1 MLLFASLHAYLYLRL
16 WMILLL
22 FIAYMKTLK
31 PNPTSLS
38 SKKGRLLSCA
48 IFAMAVLHSFN
59 VHSQDEKNVY
69 DESRNQATFYV
80 SPIGND
86 TNDGSFSAPFKT
98 LSRAQKAVREVNTS
112 MSGDVVVC
120 MRGGT
125 YQLTNTLR
133 LDNTDGG
140 KNGHYVRYRNYPGE
154 TPLVTGGMP
163 IENWTLHDERNN
175 IWAASDVEARF
186 RQIYVNGK
194 KAVRARYPNLKED
207 GGHDFFRLAKVDTF
221 GKGFEVFND
230 QLGDWK
236 HLDKVEMHLMIA
248 WAESILRLSK
258 ITNKGNNRSKI
269 EVQEPEHTMI
279 WRRKYPMLGT
289 AFMSNPPRQQCFYFE
304 NAYEFIDQEGE
315 WYLDEYENT
324 LYYKAHEGE
333 DMNKSLV
340 VAPRLE
346 TLVSIQGES
355 TSSKV
360 GYISFEGIT
369 FAHTNFT
376 LPSEKGYMDLQAGL
390 YHLDVLDEHPGVNL
404 SSNKFLLKRP
414 ASGFSV
420 ENAHHIRVENNVFS
434 QMAMTGL
441 DFISGT
447 NDDMIQGNVFADL
460 GAAGIMIGKFSA
472 SDDTEIHIPYNPSD
486 KAEICTRDT
495 IMNNYIHHVTTE
507 SQGSVG
513 IGAGYPRDIV
523 IEHNE
528 LAYMNYSG
536 ISVGFG
542 WTKEPTAMNNNHI
555 NWNRIHHV
563 SQLLADCG
571 PIYTLSNQGNGG
583 EIMNNYITDISASS
597 FADYWVLPVYLD
609 EGSSGFEV
617 ANNVYDRAPSGN
629 ASNQPGYNNCHDN
642 SGHDPNVVQNAGIQS
657 GYKNILSKE
666 INVIPDFSEIVPQA
680 PFKEGVSLP
689 GIVQMEDYDFGG
701 QSVSFYDKDFINEGK
716 YYREDGVDIVA
727 IGDSLNPDGYAI
739 GYTAAGEWLEYTLA
753 VRNTAKYDFLAR
765 VASGL
770 EHSGFRLFMDGAA
783 ISDTIEIPQCDSWND
798 YIDVKGST
806 SELEEGDHVLR
817 LLITGS
823 YANIDYIKFAP
834 VGQALETGLFDLPN
848 DGQLR
853 VTVYNVS
860 GLAMG
865 EFTLP
870 DVLSSSSLRALL
882 ESKGFAPGVYLIHTS
897 DNQIVKHILY

>member
-1 MLLFASLHAYLYLRL
+1 MSCFMRAKSVWVLYVLLF
-16 WMILLL
+16 
-22 FIAYMKTLK
+22 FIIAFMKTQK
-31 PNPTSLS
+31 TKPTSLS
-38 SKKGRLLSCA
+38 FMKGRLISCV
-48 IFAMAVLHSFN
+48 IITMALFHSLEI
-59 VHSQDEKNVY
+59 HSQDEKNVY
-69 DESRNQATFYV
+69 DESRNHATFYV
-80 SPIGND
+80 SPTGND
-86 TNDGSFSAPFKT
+86 SNDGSFSAPFKS
-98 LSRAQKAVREVNTS
+98 LSRAQKAVREVNGS

-120 MRGGT
+120 LRGGT
-125 YQLTNTLR
+125 YQLTNTLM
-133 LDNTDGG
+133 LDNSDGG
-140 KNGHYVRYRNYPGE
+140 RDGYYVRYRNYPGE

-163 IENWTLHDERNN
+163 IENWTLYDEKEN
-175 IWAASDVEARF
+175 IWAATDVEARF

-194 KAVRARYPNLKED
+194 KAVRARYPNLKDD
-207 GGHDFFRLAKVDTF
+207 GGHDFFRLAKVDTS
-221 GKGFEVFND
+221 GKGFEVYSD
-230 QLGDWK
+230 QIGNWN

-248 WAESILRLSK
+248 WAESILRLNMV
-258 ITNKGNNRSKI
+258 TNKGNVSKI

-304 NAYEFIDQEGE
+304 NAYEFIDKEGE
-315 WYLDEYENT
+315 WYLDEYDNT

-346 TLVSIQGES
+346 SLVSIKGES

-390 YHLDVLDEHPGVNL
+390 YHLDVLDERPWEPL

-414 ASGFSV
+414 ASGFNV
-420 ENAHHIRVENNVFS
+420 ENAHHIRVENNVFA

-447 NDDMIQGNVFADL
+447 NDDMIQGNVFTDL
-460 GAAGIMIGKFSA
+460 GAAGIMIGKFSE

-486 KAEICTRDT
+486 KAEICTHDT

-571 PIYTLSNQGNGG
+571 PIYTLSNQGEGG
-583 EIMNNYITDISASS
+583 EIKNNYISDISASS
-597 FADYWVLPVYLD
+597 FADYWVLPIYLD

-617 ANNVYDRAPSGN
+617 ANNVYDRAPDGN
-629 ASNQPGYNNCHDN
+629 AANAAGYNNCHDN
-642 SGHDPNVVQNAGIQS
+642 NGHDSNVIQNAGIQNA
-657 GYKNILSKE
+657 YKGILSKE
-666 INVIPDFSEIVPQA
+666 ISIYPDFSEIVPQS
-680 PFKEGVSLP
+680 PFKVGVVLP
-689 GIVQMEDYDFGG
+689 GTIQMEDYDFGG

-716 YYREDGVDIVA
+716 YYREDGVDIVN

-739 GYTAAGEWLEYTLA
+739 GYTATGEWLEYSLT
-753 VRNTAKYDFLAR
+753 VTQTSKYDFLAR

-770 EHSGFRLFMDGAA
+770 EHSGFRLFMDGEA
-783 ISDTIEIPQCDSWND
+783 ICDTIEIPQGESWDD
-798 YIDVKGST
+798 YVSIKGAT
-806 SELEEGDHVLR
+806 DELKEGDHVLR

-823 YANIDYIKFAP
+823 YANIDFIKFAP
-834 VGQALETGLFDLPN
+834 KGEPLETGLAELCSNEEPV
-848 DGQLR
+848 R
-853 VTVYNVS
+853 ITVYNVS
-860 GLAMG
+860 GIVLG
-865 EFTLP
+865 EYALTGP
-870 DVLSSSSLRALL
+870 VSSSIIRRLL
-882 ESKGFAPGVYLIHTS
+882 DENGFEPGMYLIYTS
-897 DNQIVKHILY
+897 DNHFVKHILY